1 MKKKFK
7 PQGICPKEIHL
18 DIEGGVLKELNF
30 LGGGCAGN
38 SYLISKLIQGKR
50 VSELIPLLKGI
61 ACREGTSC
69 PDQVAKALELEETEG
84 LPTAE
89 INILTMKEKWERIGI
104 FSGIHGNLQRLKAVL
119 DQIFEE
125 KLDKLICLGGL
136 MGETFFPEEIVSLLF
151 KAKVIVLQA
160 PSDYRFNQHREI
172 SEPIKEFLSQLPAL
186 LEFQLGK
193 LRGIA
198 FHGGA
203 MEEIPGYSEYGKYG
217 ADINAIIYLSDY
229 LRNEHVYPAFETLSR
244 QFWANLY
251 VFNHTDD
258 PFYKTLPNRHFV
270 DVGKITP
277 PVRKKGSYAI
287 LEAKED
293 QLTVEFREIQN

>member
-1 MKKKFK
+1 MKKQFK

-18 DIEGGVLKELNF
+18 DIEGGILKELSF
-30 LGGGCAGN
+30 LGGGCQGN
-38 SYLISKLIQGKR
+38 SYLVSKLLQGKPVR
-50 VSELIPLLKGI
+50 ELIPLLKGI
-61 ACREGTSC
+61 PCREGTSC
-69 PDQVAKALELEETEG
+69 PDQVAKAFELDQREG

-89 INILTMKEKWERIGI
+89 MNILTIEERWKRIGV
-104 FSGIHGNLQRLKAVL
+104 FSGIHGDLQNLKKVL
-119 DQIFEE
+119 EQLSS
-125 KLDKLICLGGL
+125 KNLDRLICLGGL
-136 MGETFFPEEIVSLLF
+136 IGETFFREEIVSLLVMG
-151 KAKVIVLQA
+151 KVILLQD
-160 PSDYRFNQHREI
+160 PSDLRINHHKEV
-172 SEPIKEFLSQLPAL
+172 SKPGKEFLSQLPAL
-186 LEFQLGK
+186 LEFQLGRLK
-193 LRGIA
+193 GIA

-203 MEEIPGYSEYGKYG
+203 MEEIPGFSEYGKYG

-251 VFNHTDD
+251 VFNNTDD

-277 PVRKKGSYAI
+277 MVSKKGSYAI

-293 QLTVEFREIQN
+293 QLTVEFKEIQD